1 MTENEKKDTTPGEF
15 MAWAM
20 KEKLQLSIDSR
31 KLLDSAVIDLYNKR
45 LITKKTLDRYSSLT
59 KSWARKIAQEE

>member
-1 MTENEKKDTTPGEF
+1 MTENERKKTTPEEF

-20 KEKLQLSIDSR
+20 KEKLQLSSESR
-31 KLLDSAVIDLYNKR
+31 KLLDSTVTDLFNKG

-59 KSWARKIAQEE
+59 KSWARKIAQGE